1 MPRNPQDLSQEDAD
15 AMELGGFPA
24 DGDEFDENAVV
35 DDPVDDDGQGNQ
47 PDPASD
53 PAALLAEVQAQLRQT
68 QQELADMRTRVAPQT
83 VQPQA
88 PAPEEIDWEKALFE
102 DPKGAVSKIIETTK
116 KAVRA
121 EYVQDQGRREFW
133 NRFYAKHPDLE
144 DSHELVQ
151 MVLNANMATLG
162 NKSIPDAIRDLS
174 ALTRQKIASYIQG
187 QGKNTRRTN
196 RAQAEG
202 GGPAPQQRTA
212 PRPENSEPQTLG
224 SLIRKRRAAK
234 AA

>member
-1 MPRNPQDLSQEDAD
+1 MPRKPHELSAEDAD
-15 AMELGGFPA
+15 ALEMGGFPQ
-24 DGDEFDENAVV
+24 DGEEFDESAVV
-35 DDPVDDDGQGNQ
+35 DDQNDDDGQPPQNSD
-47 PDPASD
+47 PDPAT
-53 PAALLAEVQAQLRQT
+53 LLAEVQAQLRQT

-83 VQPQA
+83 VTP
-88 PAPEEIDWEKALFE
+88 PAPQPEEVDWEKALFE
-102 DPKGAVSKIIETTK
+102 NPKQAVAQIIETTK

-151 MVLNANMATLG
+151 MTLNANMSSLG

-212 PRPENSEPQTLG
+212 PRTETSEPQTLG